1 MVYSRDML
9 TRPLHLY
16 CSMLVNIRRDHFRP
30 DEPRSSRIIDLMK
43 IRSGAVEQKSV
54 PDADVASLPSVPELP
69 SLPEI
74 VGDTLE
80 AEKAQSELVTAEDWK
95 SGPGCRSRG

>member
-9 TRPLHLY
+9 TGPLHLY

-30 DEPRSSRIIDLMK
+30 DEARSSRIIDLIK

-54 PDADVASLPSVPELP
+54 PDADVASL
-69 SLPEI
+69 SLFAR
-74 VGDTLE
+74 VAFL
-80 AEKAQSELVTAEDWK
+80 A
-95 SGPGCRSRG
+95 